1 MRLNTKKLFLAV
13 SGLLL
18 CASAMNGVAHA
29 EDKSIERR
37 FEATFAKDAKHRKSS
52 SGGLAGS
59 EGDVKR
65 RIMFTG
71 FTQGGCKGLHKRYV
85 AASGHSAYAA
95 TTVDYFYGG
104 AYICAA
110 GLNAPSQAEAERRAV
125 AECKR
130 NREKYK
136 TAQPSGPCVVYASK

>member
-1 MRLNTKKLFLAV
+1 
-13 SGLLL
+13 
-18 CASAMNGVAHA
+18 MNGLAHA
-29 EDKSIERR
+29 QGQSTERR
-37 FEATFAKDAKHRKSS
+37 FEATFAKDAKPRK

-71 FTQGGCKGLHKRYV
+71 FTQGGCKGLYQRYV
-85 AASGHSAYAA
+85 AASGHSAYSA
-95 TTVDYFYGG
+95 TTIDYFYGG
-104 AYICAA
+104 AFICAA
-110 GLNAPSQAEAERRAV
+110 GLNAGSQAEAERRAV

-130 NREKYK
+130 SREKYK

>member
-1 MRLNTKKLFLAV
+1 MQIFLAA

-18 CASAMNGVAHA
+18 CAGPMNIIAHA
-29 EDKSIERR
+29 QGQSIQWRS
-37 FEATFAKDAKHRKSS
+37 EATFAKDAKPRKSR

-65 RIMFTG
+65 KIMFTG
-71 FTQGGCKGLHKRYV
+71 FTQGGCKGLYKRYV

-95 TTVDYFYGG
+95 TTIDYFAGG
-104 AYICAA
+104 AYVCAA
-110 GLNAPSQAEAERRAV
+110 GLNAGSQAEAERRAV

-130 NREKYK
+130 SREKYK

>member
-1 MRLNTKKLFLAV
+1 MRNMLVLGAALAPLFSV
-13 SGLLL
+13 GLTVNY
-18 CASAMNGVAHA
+18 ASAEERQHALRWETVAA
-29 EDKSIERR
+29 KSQKPRR
-37 FEATFAKDAKHRKSS
+37 

-65 RIMFTG
+65 KIMFTG
-71 FTQGGCKGLHKRYV
+71 FTQGGCKGLYKRYV

-95 TTVDYFYGG
+95 TTVDYFAGG
-104 AYICAA
+104 AYVCAA
-110 GLNAPSQAEAERRAV
+110 GLNAGSQAEAERRAM

-130 NREKYK
+130 SREKYK

>member
-1 MRLNTKKLFLAV
+1 
-13 SGLLL
+13 
-18 CASAMNGVAHA
+18 MNATAHA
-29 EDKSIERR
+29 QGQSIERR
-37 FEATFAKDAKHRKSS
+37 FEATFAKDAKPRK

-71 FTQGGCKGLHKRYV
+71 FTQGGCKGLYKRYV

-95 TTVDYFYGG
+95 TTVDYFAGG

-110 GLNAPSQAEAERRAV
+110 GLNAGSQAEAERRAV
-125 AECKR
+125 AQCKSS
-130 NREKYK
+130 REKYK